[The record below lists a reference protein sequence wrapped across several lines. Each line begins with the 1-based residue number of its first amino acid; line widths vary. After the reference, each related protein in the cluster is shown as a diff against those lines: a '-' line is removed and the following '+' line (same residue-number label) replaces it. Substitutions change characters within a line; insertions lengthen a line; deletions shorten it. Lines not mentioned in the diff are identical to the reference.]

1 MSENMIERV
10 AKAIR
15 EADEIGYSISLAR
28 LVDGVTTYELDYGGG
43 ESPLEFETHSE
54 ALEHVV
60 ARRNCARARAAI
72 EAMREP
78 TPEMRAAMRD
88 TLESCRD
95 DDFDTD
101 HCLDGAHVWWDG
113 IDAALKENAD
123 G

>member
-1 MSENMIERV
+1 MSESMIERV
-10 AKAIR
+10 GRAIR

-78 TPEMRAAMRD
+78 TPEMRAFIRQSPHDPALADRAE
-88 TLESCRD
+88 LGWYR
-95 DDFDTD
+95 
-101 HCLDGAHVWWDG
+101 G